1 MRRAYQS
8 FQRLSL
14 NQDEGVT
21 VVVFFL
27 ENIVAKDKHKSLLY
41 WAFPDISWFADGIRD
56 KGLSRLRSSDVPN
69 KQYGDNARKQK
80 HMYGCFQLL
89 RTW

>member
-41 WAFPDISWFADGIRD
+41 WAFPGISGSLTVLGIRD
-56 KGLSRLRSSDVPN
+56 
-69 KQYGDNARKQK
+69 
-80 HMYGCFQLL
+80 
-89 RTW
+89 